1 MARLAAPGGEAVF
14 VTDVVSSQILA
25 ALPALPAEALAGLLT
40 RLGREGDHFRG
51 VHPRQ
56 ILATLRSDPCL
67 GPLVAGVAQ
76 LTPWRWRL
84 HDQTYLVGAVRF
96 RLAPT

>member
-1 MARLAAPGGEAVF
+1 MARLAARGGEAVL
-14 VTDVVSSQILA
+14 VTDVVSSQMLA
-25 ALPALPAEALAGLLT
+25 ALPALPTEALAGLLT
-40 RLGREGDHFRG
+40 RLGRKGNHFRG

-56 ILATLRSDPCL
+56 LLAALHDPSL
-67 GPLVAGVAQ
+67 GPFVAAVAQ

-84 HDQTYLVGAVRF
+84 HDQTYLVVAIRF